1 MMKII
6 LRILSMMCACTM
18 LLCGAA
24 GQGRPSVNISSSPS
38 PEIELVP
45 FDTGQ
50 FPAFG
55 TIDGE
60 PGFVV
65 TNRSAR
71 AVVGLTILWTSTR
84 QDGKRIVNMQRSD
97 AFSMPGKH
105 VVLHANS
112 RLVATPKG
120 FFWEPLSS
128 RMYGV
133 GGGGSHY
140 PSAVP
145 IDATVD
151 CVIFED
157 GELVGP
163 NDSHHDVD
171 IASRRIA
178 AASVVQQ
185 VREAQGRGEPP
196 ETVLSQMEHTRMS
209 GRADRVGFW
218 TSMFASRLSQ
228 TRAGFLES
236 ELTNLQKLPE
246 APKFFRKAN

>member
-1 MMKII
+1 MKII
-6 LRILSMMCACTM
+6 LRVLSMTLACAM
-18 LLCGAA
+18 LLCGAN
-24 GQGRPSVNISSSPS
+24 GQGRPSVNITSSPS
-38 PEIELVP
+38 PEIELTP
-45 FDTGQ
+45 FDPNQ

-55 TIDGE
+55 TINGE

-71 AVVGLTILWTSTR
+71 AVVGLTILWVSTR
-84 QDGKRIVNMQRSD
+84 QEGKQIVNMQRTD
-97 AFSMPGKH
+97 AFSMPGNN

-112 RLVATPKG
+112 SLVSTPKG

-145 IDATVD
+145 IAATVD

-178 AASVVQQ
+178 AANIVQQ
-185 VREAQGRGEPP
+185 VRAAQGRGELP
-196 ETVLSQMEHTRMS
+196 ENVLSQMEHTRMS

-218 TSMFASRLSQ
+218 TSMFASRLSKA
-228 TRAGFLES
+228 RNLDG

-246 APKFFRKAN
+246 PPKFFRKDK